1 MKSFSQ
7 NIWIPLLLL
16 SNCLGL
22 AQEINSKGD
31 AYFFQYDY
39 RQAIIEYEA
48 EQLGQAL
55 SAQQQLNLA
64 DSYFKTNAFDKA
76 SDLYQKLSENDS
88 VMSGHHF
95 NKMLQSLS
103 RTDQKSKVD
112 GLLRSKTGYLSK
124 ELMENAEFNRALV
137 QNEAASDGL
146 EYQIFNVNT
155 NSPQA
160 DFSPSFYGNYILFS
174 SARTQDKKRR
184 YQPTGEGYLN
194 IFSSAIRPDGQ
205 LGNSVVF
212 DEIPATSY
220 HKATPYYAAELQ
232 SIFFVTSNTENGK
245 LVFDD
250 NGKNALSIAKQ
261 KIGGDSQL
269 LFRDLSTSFYYPFYD
284 ESTERLY
291 FAANFDEGYGG
302 TDLYYVSTNNGQIMS
317 APVNLGPRVNSPGNE
332 ISPFVFENSLY
343 FASDVFYGLGGMDI
357 YKCNI
362 ESRETFSIPI
372 NLGSGINST
381 DDDFGLIMRN
391 EGEGLLGYLASN
403 RPGGKGNDD
412 VYGFKVDEK
421 PGLKTLILR
430 GQITKSNLSS
440 ESVQEAQ
447 ITLKDND
454 GNVLS
459 ETFSDE
465 EGLYRIEIPWQ
476 ESVTVEVSKNRFSRY
491 SETFAEEDL
500 EPFATQDL
508 NMGIAAYD
516 DLIEEREGQ
525 KVIQLEDFFFDRGR
539 TGLTAEIITELDK
552 VVQFVKDFPAAQL
565 RVETYTDSRGGSSTN
580 FRLTQKRSDN
590 IKDYLISQGVPD
602 SNILYSIGYGEEKIL
617 NNCTNGVYCLEV
629 LHRKNQRSLV
639 VVLNDNVLFD

>member
-1 MKSFSQ
+1 M
-7 NIWIPLLLL
+7 
-16 SNCLGL
+16 GL

-137 QNEAASDGL
+137 QSEAASDGL

>member
-137 QNEAASDGL
+137 QSEAASDGL